1 MEKKY
6 NLKKFGN
13 IVSVLSGGVILLTGC
28 GVNVD
33 VQVDIGNA
41 NNMANISFD
50 DTLIDNVKA
59 DDGVIVTEN
68 EIDNI
73 SNTEIDDNTVVAV
86 DVKDTLYVESS
97 KYMDSNDDL
106 PFAYAG
112 YNEFNNHLKDLI
124 GEIGTYSYV
133 DTYYDYSLNEG
144 DTLDSIASDLSTTKS
159 ELMSINS
166 LESEDL
172 SNIKSLKYYV
182 KEEYINLAGCTD
194 LKDTSLSSGVS
205 IDTILDLNNI
215 PKNNTVIGKDA
226 AILLHVYNGNET
238 SYETNIGC
246 VNVIYNN
253 RIVGDKVV
261 FASGFSGASS
271 NVLVLNNVNDDFKSN
286 IVTYYSFDGNSNY
299 ESSVICLNARD
310 IDLVNGIP
318 VAYFRNIDDM
328 IKLSNDTGILLD
340 DDFITETNTV
350 NVSSNQLNC
359 DIDNNLYVTYNN
371 MLIENNES
379 CLSRSYH
386 ADTTG
391 KYVYLDTFASY
402 PVNNSDSI
410 IKICDKFNMS
420 LDTFA
425 QFNPGVT
432 SVKEGD
438 DINYP
443 IKVEF
448 YVASEGENIN
458 SIASLNGI
466 DVKNIKSYS
475 SDGIHVDNSGLICL
489 HVFYNGNTNYD
500 TNIGVS
506 NVIKN
511 NKIFGDE
518 FVYASGYAGASNDL
532 LVLNNEKFVSGTNQV
547 NYYSFDGNDN
557 YAKSFICSNAS
568 GIGTIDGIPVAYV
581 RNDEDICEIAS
592 SMGLTVDDSLYMQ
605 LSTSYN
611 NDVIVGTDLQGRKFV
626 TYDEKLLFSD
636 KVTIES
642 NVKTR

>member
-1 MEKKY
+1 MKKVVIA
-6 NLKKFGN
+6 LMMAALF
-13 IVSVLSGGVILLTGC
+13 VSVGHVSEAAE
-28 GVNVD
+28 VD
-33 VQVDIGNA
+33 HR
-41 NNMANISFD
+41 SW
-50 DTLIDNVKA
+50 
-59 DDGVIVTEN
+59 
-68 EIDNI
+68 
-73 SNTEIDDNTVVAV
+73 TVVHV
-86 DVKDTLYVESS
+86 
-97 KYMDSNDDL
+97 
-106 PFAYAG
+106 
-112 YNEFNNHLKDLI
+112 
-124 GEIGTYSYV
+124 SYEAQ
-133 DTYYDYSLNEG
+133 EG
-144 DTLDSIASDLSTTKS
+144 DTLDSIASALSTTKS

-379 CLSRSYH
+379 GLSRSYH

>member
-73 SNTEIDDNTVVAV
+73 SNTEIDNNTVVAV

>member
-144 DTLDSIASDLSTTKS
+144 DTLDSIASALSTTKS

>member
-73 SNTEIDDNTVVAV
+73 SSTEIDDNTVVAV

-144 DTLDSIASDLSTTKS
+144 DTLDSIASALSTTKS

-238 SYETNIGC
+238 SYDTNIGC

-557 YAKSFICSNAS
+557 YVKSFICSNAS

>member
-144 DTLDSIASDLSTTKS
+144 DTLDSIASALSTTKS

-592 SMGLTVDDSLYMQ
+592 SMGLSVDDSLYMQ